1 VRFPCD
7 CYSLPP
13 INRDPYD
20 FFITFPTPSDQ
31 FPHRTFA
38 LKYVPHRQ
46 RLTLKAGS
54 IEMAKRVLVVD
65 DNALL
70 RRALCQLFTSE
81 TEFEICG
88 EAENG
93 QEAIEKAQELRPHI
107 ILMDFSMPVM
117 NGLDAARALKK
128 LMPTVPVVMFSE
140 YGDVFAN
147 YEGVAAGISGLV
159 SKTDHFS
166 VLLDTMRRSCGLAA
180 A

>member
-1 VRFPCD
+1 MD
-7 CYSLPP
+7 
-13 INRDPYD
+13 RDPYD
-20 FFITFPTPSDQ
+20 FFITFTNTIGSVSASNLYPQIRAASSAANSQ
-31 FPHRTFA
+31 S
-38 LKYVPHRQ
+38 
-46 RLTLKAGS
+46 GS
-54 IEMAKRVLVVD
+54 IQMAKTVLVVD
-65 DNALL
+65 ENVIL

-140 YGDVFAN
+140 YSDVFADN
-147 YEGVAAGISGLV
+147 EGFAAGISGLV

-166 VLLDTMRRSCGLAA
+166 VLLDMMRRSCGLAA